1 MSLWRVSD
9 YHWAAFGIATQAD
22 VKDKMADAPA
32 KRVACH
38 VLQRWGR
45 SFDLRIREVILDIPR
60 ETHKH

>member
-1 MSLWRVSD
+1 MCLRRLSD
-9 YHWAAFGIATQAD
+9 YHWAACGIATQAA

-45 SFDLRIREVILDIPR
+45 LTLRIRAVILDIPG